1 MSPDELNYQNLTQ
14 QLLAPYKFEGRT
26 ESASFLAWFLEN
38 IFRLDDVAAADAIC
52 DGHGDRGVD
61 GIYVD
66 HDISEIVFLQ
76 SKVRQQE
83 GRTVGDQPIR
93 DFAGSISQFD
103 TGDKIATAIRSNP
116 GSELAALLTRTQAK
130 LRLEEGY
137 AIGRAFV
144 TNSAVN
150 ESGLDAAGALDV
162 RIYDRAAIA
171 NLFIEITAPEGVQGD
186 AQFDISDSGHLEFN
200 AGGDAKLY
208 LITARASDLLKLNG
222 LSDGKL
228 FSQNVRLNLGSTK
241 VNKDIQ
247 KTLSD
252 QTKHIFFPLFHN
264 GITVICDSLRVSNQD
279 TLHISDYVVVNGAQS
294 LSVLYNARDKVSNDL
309 RFIVKIIEIKN
320 NNQLSGDITLF
331 SNNQN
336 AIKPRDLRSTHL
348 LQTRLKEEFEQI
360 DFENYRYLIKR
371 GDDTT
376 GEPISNEDAGRLL
389 LAFDIQEPWSCHQI
403 YKVFDEK
410 YTEIFGR
417 PAVNAWR
424 IILLRKLMD
433 RVEDS
438 LPKIEN
444 VPIQRYRLTRYFLLY
459 AISKIIGKDEV
470 ARSFVSRPRE
480 LLQDAARIQALL
492 DAIQD
497 ICSRYCVDLRYEFG
511 EGDPPPDYKAILK
524 SPTGVQD
531 LELKIRK
538 HYEYDVARDRE
549 TRIRA
554 VLE

>member
-1 MSPDELNYQNLTQ
+1 MSPDDLNYQHLTQ

-76 SKVRQQE
+76 SKVRQHE

-103 TGDKIATAIRSNP
+103 TGDKIATAIRSSP

-144 TNSAVN
+144 TNSVVN

-264 GITVICDSLRVSNQD
+264 GITIICDSLRVSNQD

-417 PAVNAWR
+417 PAVNA
-424 IILLRKLMD
+424 
-433 RVEDS
+433 
-438 LPKIEN
+438 
-444 VPIQRYRLTRYFLLY
+444 
-459 AISKIIGKDEV
+459 
-470 ARSFVSRPRE
+470 
-480 LLQDAARIQALL
+480 
-492 DAIQD
+492 
-497 ICSRYCVDLRYEFG
+497 
-511 EGDPPPDYKAILK
+511 
-524 SPTGVQD
+524 
-531 LELKIRK
+531 
-538 HYEYDVARDRE
+538 
-549 TRIRA
+549 
-554 VLE
+554 